1 MRAARAALIVSMVL
15 LGLGVGPAAAHGGEP
30 EVLLDRTTGEPGD
43 SVAIQVSG
51 LAPGTEVEL
60 RLVSDAD
67 GGAISLG
74 AGTVPASS
82 DLDVQATI
90 PPSVAPGAYVVEA
103 TGAGL
108 VLTADLAIVAVG
120 SPPEDEPDGRD
131 EEDPLLAPLP
141 SGWSRGN
148 TGPGAAPRD
157 PSPAPTTGA
166 PFGAPVTAW
175 IPVTLLLGLT
185 LAIAAGVVVRRGG

>member
-1 MRAARAALIVSMVL
+1 MSLVL
-15 LGLGVGPAAAHGGEP
+15 LGLGAGPVAAHGGEP
-30 EVLLDRTTGEPGD
+30 VVLLDRTTGEPGD

-60 RLVSDAD
+60 RLVGVAD
-67 GGAISLG
+67 GAALPLG

-82 DLDVQATI
+82 DLDLVATI
-90 PPSVAPGAYVVEA
+90 PPNVAPGAYVVEA
-103 TGAGL
+103 IGAGL

-120 SPPEDEPDGRD
+120 SPPDDEPGGRD

-148 TGPGAAPRD
+148 TGAGPAPRD

-166 PFGAPVTAW
+166 PFGAPVNAW

-185 LAIAAGVVVRRGG
+185 LAIAAGVIVRRRG